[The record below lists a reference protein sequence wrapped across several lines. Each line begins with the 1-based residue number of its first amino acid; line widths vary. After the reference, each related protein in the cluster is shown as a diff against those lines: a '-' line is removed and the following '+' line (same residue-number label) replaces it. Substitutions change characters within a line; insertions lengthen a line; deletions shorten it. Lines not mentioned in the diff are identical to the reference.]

1 MMSMLMWNINKILPL
16 VAGFYI
22 KSVTQSRL
30 SAGRFIKFLKT
41 SQKFYQG
48 FTLLEVMVSL
58 AILATAFT
66 AVLKLHSD
74 SMEMV
79 ISSQAHTKGADL
91 AQYKMTEIEIAGL
104 KNLPFMSGEF
114 EEFAPEYSWNIN
126 IEPTP
131 ITLWT
136 KVTVTVSNKNI
147 GKGGE
152 FRLTE
157 YMLLSGPEER
167 NP

>member
-1 MMSMLMWNINKILPL
+1 MWNINKILPR

-22 KSVTQSRL
+22 KLRNNFVKL
-30 SAGRFIKFLKT
+30 SIRAAKPRFIKFLT
-41 SQKFYQG
+41 CRQKFYRG

-79 ISSQAHTKGADL
+79 ISSQAHTRGADL
-91 AQYKMTEIEIAGL
+91 AQYKMIEIEIAGL

-114 EEFAPEYSWNIN
+114 GEFAPGYSWNIN
-126 IEPTP
+126 IEPTS
-131 ITLWT
+131 IKLWT
-136 KVTVTVSNKNI
+136 KVTVTVSNRNI

-157 YMLLSGPEER
+157 YMLPSGPEKR

>member
-1 MMSMLMWNINKILPL
+1 M
-16 VAGFYI
+16 AGFYI
-22 KSVTQSRL
+22 KLRNNFVKRSVR
-30 SAGRFIKFLKT
+30 AAKPRFINFLT
-41 SQKFYQG
+41 CRQKFYRG

-114 EEFAPEYSWNIN
+114 GEVAPEYSWNIK

-131 ITLWT
+131 IKLWT
-136 KVTVTVSNKNI
+136 KVTVTVSNRNI

-157 YMLLSGPEER
+157 YMLPSGKEKS

>member
-1 MMSMLMWNINKILPL
+1 MAVFFIKLRSNFIKRSVRAANLPA
-16 VAGFYI
+16 VRQAGP
-22 KSVTQSRL
+22 
-30 SAGRFIKFLKT
+30 RFIKFWAGCP
-41 SQKFYQG
+41 KFYRG

-74 SMEMV
+74 SLEMV
-79 ISSQAHTKGADL
+79 ISSQAHTRGADL

-114 EEFAPEYSWNIN
+114 GEFAPEYSWSIN
-126 IEPTP
+126 LEPTP
-131 ITLWT
+131 IKLWT
-136 KVTVTVSNKNI
+136 KVTVTVSNRNI

-157 YMLLSGPEER
+157 YMLVSGPEK
-167 NP
+167 

>member
-1 MMSMLMWNINKILPL
+1 MALFL
-16 VAGFYI
+16 I
-22 KSVTQSRL
+22 KLRSNFIKRSVR
-30 SAGRFIKFLKT
+30 AAKPRFIKYWAGCP
-41 SQKFYQG
+41 KFYRG

-91 AQYKMTEIEIAGL
+91 AQYKMTEIEISGL

-114 EEFAPEYSWNIN
+114 VEFAPEYSWNIN

-131 ITLWT
+131 IKLWT
-136 KVTVTVSNKNI
+136 KVTVTVSNRNI
-147 GKGGE
+147 GNGGE
-152 FRLTE
+152 FRLFE
-157 YMLLSGPEER
+157 YMLLSGKECIISK
-167 NP
+167 

>member
-1 MMSMLMWNINKILPL
+1 MWNTKRNVRAAKPR
-16 VAGFYI
+16 Y
-22 KSVTQSRL
+22 
-30 SAGRFIKFLKT
+30 IKFLTT

-74 SMEMV
+74 SIEMV

-114 EEFAPEYSWNIN
+114 GDFAPEYRWDISV
-126 IEPTP
+126 EPTP
-131 ITLWT
+131 LSLWT
-136 KVTVTVSNKNI
+136 KVTVTVSNRNI

-157 YMLLSGPEER
+157 YMLISDRKKEIPEQ
-167 NP
+167 